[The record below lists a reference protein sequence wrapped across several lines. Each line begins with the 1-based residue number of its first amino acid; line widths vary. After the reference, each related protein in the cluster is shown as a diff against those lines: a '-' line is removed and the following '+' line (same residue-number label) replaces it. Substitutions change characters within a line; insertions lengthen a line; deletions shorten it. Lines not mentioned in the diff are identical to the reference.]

1 MKQLTKDLS
10 MVKSFLIDLFDGH
23 LIFDNDGLKVLVDT
37 GCPVTIGKSTHFD
50 FMGQSYQCM
59 TDFGGKGI
67 TEISAMMGYDI
78 DVFMGMNIIEQFYIK
93 TNYQSKEITF
103 STEEIPFDSIC
114 SIPIIRGRMGEVC
127 IDLTVKG
134 QNIKLALDTGA
145 RISYIDES
153 FTNGEPVVET
163 RDDFNPMIG
172 NFSTPIYSMEA
183 SVCEQIFPVNFG
195 KLPPVMAMP
204 LKMMGIYGAIG
215 FDLFNAFTVL
225 MDFKKNMLSLK

>member
-1 MKQLTKDLS
+1 

-23 LIFDNDGLKVLVDT
+23 LIFENDGLKVLVDT

-59 TDFGGKGI
+59 TEFGRKGI
-67 TEISAMMGYDI
+67 AEISAMMSYDI
-78 DVFMGMNIIEQFYIK
+78 DVFMGMNIIEQFYIQ

-103 STEEIPFDSIC
+103 STEDIPFDSIC
-114 SIPIIRGRMGEVC
+114 STPIIRGRMGEVC
-127 IDLTVKG
+127 IDLTIKG
-134 QNIKLALDTGA
+134 QNVRLALDTGA

-153 FTNGEPVVET
+153 LTSGETMVET
-163 RDDFNPMIG
+163 RNDFNPMIG

-183 SVCEQIFPVNFG
+183 SICDQAFPVNFG

-225 MDFKKNMLSLK
+225 MNFKKNMLSLK